1 MTRFH
6 NPFNISTIRKQ
17 SWKMPL
23 NSVRKRL
30 FRHAE
35 EALRAYGKAR
45 MGTWHCLFRYTACLP
60 YKAGQYEKALRESIY
75 KEIKKNFAGEHLNP
89 DNIRIS
95 HNTHKT
101 VPGRSSRFCFPEN
114 QCKDFLLSILNKY
127 PFRMNGD
134 ACADYTREAI
144 VIFKSWMI
152 IMKNRI
158 TFHVRWRAYS
168 GSGIHAKDVCLRLH
182 ASLWEP
188 GVTQTRIEYRLA
200 AI

>member
-1 MTRFH
+1 
-6 NPFNISTIRKQ
+6 
-17 SWKMPL
+17 
-23 NSVRKRL
+23 
-30 FRHAE
+30 
-35 EALRAYGKAR
+35 

-60 YKAGQYEKALRESIY
+60 YKAGQYEKTLRESIY
-75 KEIKKNFAGEHLNP
+75 KEIKKKAVDEHSNSV
-89 DNIRIS
+89 NIRIS
-95 HNTHKT
+95 PNTHKT
-101 VPGRSSRFCFPEN
+101 VPWHSSQFYFTEN

-200 AI
+200 TI